1 MGWFSY
7 FLIVLYTRSEYP
19 TVFKM
24 LLHSLKS
31 NLSTIYSKKLLIVL
45 TTFWYPE
52 IVVSFLIRVTPV
64 ELGASLESKG
74 LIVFQ
79 RFLICYITYVNL
91 RIHFFPFIYSLLH
104 FIFTFLHCSCFPGL
118 HFWDNYI
125 WGKTFPLFLS
135 SVA

>member
-7 FLIVLYTRSEYP
+7 FLIVVYTRSEYP

-52 IVVSFLIRVTPV
+52 IVVSFLITVTPV
-64 ELGASLESKG
+64 ELGTSLESKS

-79 RFLICYITYVNL
+79 CFLICYITYVNL
-91 RIHFFPFIYSLLH
+91 RIHFFPLYIVCCISFLLFYIVH
-104 FIFTFLHCSCFPGL
+104 VFLVYIFEIIIFEVKRFHYFFPQ
-118 HFWDNYI
+118 
-125 WGKTFPLFLS
+125 
-135 SVA
+135 